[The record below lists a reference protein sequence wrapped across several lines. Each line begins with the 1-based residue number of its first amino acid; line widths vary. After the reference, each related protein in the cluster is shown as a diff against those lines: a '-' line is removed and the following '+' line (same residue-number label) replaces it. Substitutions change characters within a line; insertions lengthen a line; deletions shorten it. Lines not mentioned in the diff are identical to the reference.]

1 MTPIDT
7 VYEWPVQQTFY
18 LASYI
23 IQENERQ
30 KAELEKIKARRGH

>member
-18 LASYI
+18 LGSYVVH
-23 IQENERQ
+23 ENERQ
-30 KAELEKIKARRGH
+30 RKELERIKHRK